1 MTLQENMLI
10 IAHARKVDKQQWN
23 HTSSLMALYAN
34 SKASKGKRY
43 SPDDFNPYS
52 AQEKKN
58 REPKTRQD
66 INELINK
73 NKSFNG

>member
-10 IAHARKVDKQQWN
+10 ISQSRKKDREQWN

-34 SKASKGKRY
+34 SKAPKGKRY

-52 AQEKKN
+52 VQDKAN
-58 REPKTRQD
+58 REPKTKQD

-73 NKSFNG
+73 HKSFNG